1 LLQELGKE
9 KFDEHMKLLERIK
22 RRKKQLQQHED
33 ELNKK
38 AQAENWSNDKLNN
51 EIKALRDAYQNEVKG
66 VLNAANSRHDAA
78 HDRLMKR
85 LMKVKGEEAKNISA
99 LEAANQASPE
109 QIAAMHAKADDEV
122 KDILKKSGLD
132 SDVVTAGVLHS
143 MYDLKLQE
151 NDALRHMNEGSSMSE
166 GELARRVQAIHDRTA
181 IEAATISAQISKNH
195 AKRDQKLMQRLA
207 ARKQKEAIEI
217 TGAINLAQITGKT
230 KEEVQAEVASI
241 KERSEKDIDGLM
253 KDIGMRKDKKHQK
266 LMERLA
272 NRKAKE
278 IHKIEEIRQ
287 AAQSNGDS
295 QDTVNAKIEAVKLAA
310 EKDTGILVSALSERG
325 DKQKTKQENKILRA
339 MNKLAEISIIEDHAT
354 DKMKELEAHESAM
367 ESRIKDMESNH
378 QNEVEGLHRKL
389 KVEKNKQQDNLQ
401 KRLAQRRKNAR
412 KAGVGSARRQQIEN
426 ETKTIEEL
434 ADARRLRE
442 EAEEEMQQI
451 NRDFDYHQQ
460 ELAKHMAIEREQ
472 QRANI
477 EVRLRR
483 RRSKNAAAGKKK
495 GVDEDKSARHLNA
508 LLETRKRMEHDVLRR
523 AYERMS
529 KGGLTSEQQ
538 LRALLQDVQRISG
551 SSSSKAKNNKIAAPM
566 IKKPGVVAV
575 EQAKEAVDT
584 SSTKK

>member
-1 LLQELGKE
+1 
-9 KFDEHMKLLERIK
+9 
-22 RRKKQLQQHED
+22 
-33 ELNKK
+33 
-38 AQAENWSNDKLNN
+38 
-51 EIKALRDAYQNEVKG
+51 
-66 VLNAANSRHDAA
+66 
-78 HDRLMKR
+78 
-85 LMKVKGEEAKNISA
+85 
-99 LEAANQASPE
+99 
-109 QIAAMHAKADDEV
+109 
-122 KDILKKSGLD
+122 
-132 SDVVTAGVLHS
+132 
-143 MYDLKLQE
+143 
-151 NDALRHMNEGSSMSE
+151 
-166 GELARRVQAIHDRTA
+166 
-181 IEAATISAQISKNH
+181 
-195 AKRDQKLMQRLA
+195 
-207 ARKQKEAIEI
+207 
-217 TGAINLAQITGKT
+217 
-230 KEEVQAEVASI
+230 
-241 KERSEKDIDGLM
+241 
-253 KDIGMRKDKKHQK
+253 MRKDKKHQK

-339 MNKLAEISIIEDHAT
+339 MNKLAEISIIEDNAT

-367 ESRIKDMESNH
+367 ESRITDMESNH

-442 EAEEEMQQI
+442 EAEEEMQQL
-451 NRDFDYHQQ
+451 NRDFDHHQE
-460 ELAKHMAIEREQ
+460 ELAKHMAIEKEQ

-551 SSSSKAKNNKIAAPM
+551 SSSSKAKDNKIAAPR

>member
-1 LLQELGKE
+1 MGIDGHEKSIEEIENKLEDLRVDKNINEDQIRNLEEACNKQKNALLQELGKE

-38 AQAENWSNDKLNN
+38 AQAENWSNDKLKN
-51 EIKALRDAYQNEVKG
+51 EIKG
-66 VLNAANSRHDAA
+66 VLNAANTRHDAA

-99 LEAANQASPE
+99 LEAADQASPE

-339 MNKLAEISIIEDHAT
+339 MNKLAEISIIEDNAI

-367 ESRIKDMESNH
+367 ESRITDMESNH

-412 KAGVGSARRQQIEN
+412 KAGVSSARRQQIEN

-451 NRDFDYHQQ
+451 NRDFDHHQQ
-460 ELAKHMAIEREQ
+460 ELAKHMAIEKEQ

-483 RRSKNAAAGKKK
+483 RRSKNAAAGKK
-495 GVDEDKSARHLNA
+495 
-508 LLETRKRMEHDVLRR
+508 
-523 AYERMS
+523 
-529 KGGLTSEQQ
+529 
-538 LRALLQDVQRISG
+538 RALMRI
-551 SSSSKAKNNKIAAPM
+551 NQLDI
-566 IKKPGVVAV
+566 
-575 EQAKEAVDT
+575 
-584 SSTKK
+584 

>member
-1 LLQELGKE
+1 MG
-9 KFDEHMKLLERIK
+9 
-22 RRKKQLQQHED
+22 
-33 ELNKK
+33 
-38 AQAENWSNDKLNN
+38 
-51 EIKALRDAYQNEVKG
+51 
-66 VLNAANSRHDAA
+66 
-78 HDRLMKR
+78 
-85 LMKVKGEEAKNISA
+85 GEEAKNISA

-109 QIAAMHAKADDEV
+109 QIAAIHAKADDEV
-122 KDILKKSGLD
+122 IDILKESGMD

-181 IEAATISAQISKNH
+181 IEAATIAAQISKNH
-195 AKRDQKLMQRLA
+195 AKRNQKLMQRLA

-230 KEEVQAEVASI
+230 KEEVQAEIASI
-241 KERSEKDIDGLM
+241 KERSEKDI
-253 KDIGMRKDKKHQK
+253 
-266 LMERLA
+266 E
-272 NRKAKE
+272 
-278 IHKIEEIRQ
+278 
-287 AAQSNGDS
+287 
-295 QDTVNAKIEAVKLAA
+295 
-310 EKDTGILVSALSERG
+310 ILVSALSERG

-354 DKMKELEAHESAM
+354 DKMKDLEAHESAM

-389 KVEKNKQQDNLQ
+389 KVEKNKQLDNLQ
-401 KRLAQRRKNAR
+401 KRLALRRKNAR
-412 KAGVGSARRQQIEN
+412 KGGVSSVRRQQIEN

-442 EAEEEMQQI
+442 EAEEEMQQL
-451 NRDFDYHQQ
+451 NRDFDHHQE
-460 ELAKHMAIEREQ
+460 ELAKHMAIEKEQ

-551 SSSSKAKNNKIAAPM
+551 SSSSKAKDNKIAAPR

>member
-1 LLQELGKE
+1 MG
-9 KFDEHMKLLERIK
+9 
-22 RRKKQLQQHED
+22 
-33 ELNKK
+33 
-38 AQAENWSNDKLNN
+38 
-51 EIKALRDAYQNEVKG
+51 
-66 VLNAANSRHDAA
+66 
-78 HDRLMKR
+78 
-85 LMKVKGEEAKNISA
+85 
-99 LEAANQASPE
+99 
-109 QIAAMHAKADDEV
+109 AAMHAKADDEV
-122 KDILKKSGLD
+122 IGILKESGLD

-181 IEAATISAQISKNH
+181 IEAATIAAQISKNH
-195 AKRDQKLMQRLA
+195 AQRNQKLMQRLA

-230 KEEVQAEVASI
+230 KEEVASI

-354 DKMKELEAHESAM
+354 DKMKDLEAHESAM

-389 KVEKNKQQDNLQ
+389 KVEKNKQLDNLQ
-401 KRLAQRRKNAR
+401 KRRALRRKNAR
-412 KAGVGSARRQQIEN
+412 KGGVSSVRRQQIEN

-442 EAEEEMQQI
+442 EAEEEMQQL
-451 NRDFDYHQQ
+451 NRDFDHHQE
-460 ELAKHMAIEREQ
+460 ELAKHMAIEKEQ

>member
-1 LLQELGKE
+1 
-9 KFDEHMKLLERIK
+9 M
-22 RRKKQLQQHED
+22 
-33 ELNKK
+33 
-38 AQAENWSNDKLNN
+38 
-51 EIKALRDAYQNEVKG
+51 
-66 VLNAANSRHDAA
+66 
-78 HDRLMKR
+78 
-85 LMKVKGEEAKNISA
+85 
-99 LEAANQASPE
+99 
-109 QIAAMHAKADDEV
+109 
-122 KDILKKSGLD
+122 
-132 SDVVTAGVLHS
+132 GVLHS
-143 MYDLKLQE
+143 MYDLKVQE
-151 NDALRHMNEGSSMSE
+151 NDALRHVKDGSSISE
-166 GELARRVQAIHDRTA
+166 EEVARRVQAIQDRTA

-195 AKRDQKLMQRLA
+195 EKRNDRLLKRLA

-230 KEEVQAEVASI
+230 KEEIQAEIARI
-241 KERSEKDIDGLM
+241 KDRSEKDIDGLM
-253 KDIGMRKDKKHQK
+253 KHLGMRKDKKHQK

-278 IHKIEEIRQ
+278 IHNIEEIRQ

-310 EKDTGILVSALSERG
+310 EKDTGILIKALSERG

-339 MNKLAEISIIEDHAT
+339 MNKLAEISIIEDNAT

-367 ESRIKDMESNH
+367 ESRITDMESNH
-378 QNEVEGLHRKL
+378 QNEVEGLHRKF

-412 KAGVGSARRQQIEN
+412 KAGVGSARREQIEN

-451 NRDFDYHQQ
+451 NRDFDHHQQ
-460 ELAKHMAIEREQ
+460 ELAKHMAIEKEQ

-483 RRSKNAAAGKKK
+483 RRSKNTAAGKKK

-508 LLETRKRMEHDVLRR
+508 LL
-523 AYERMS
+523 
-529 KGGLTSEQQ
+529 
-538 LRALLQDVQRISG
+538 
-551 SSSSKAKNNKIAAPM
+551 
-566 IKKPGVVAV
+566 
-575 EQAKEAVDT
+575 
-584 SSTKK
+584 